1 MSFYDPNWQPEDKNL
16 NALAEIVDVLDK
28 TKEVKKAENE
38 VVNSLV
44 AANNKQEL
52 EKQIELFKINQSK
65 KDALRV
71 VKLDTMKDK
80 VEDEVFRRIEKRP
93 DQISNKEL
101 LDFYGAISKQLDDA
115 KVGVVGKP
123 DTNNITVVAPEIST
137 APAGD
142 TYNINLGTDL
152 PKESKDNVVD
162 AIKGV
167 IALLQNTNSPLD
179 LTSEEPE
186 EDVSIEVIEETDDT
200 PDVGNLP
207 Q

>member
-28 TKEVKKAENE
+28 TKEVNKAENE

-44 AANNKQEL
+44 ADNNKQEL

-71 VKLDTMKDK
+71 VKLGTMKDK
-80 VEDEVFRRIEKRP
+80 VEDEVFHRIEKRP

-101 LDFYGAISKQLDDA
+101 LDFYTAISKQLDDA
-115 KVGVVGKP
+115 KVGVVGEP
-123 DTNNITVVAPEIST
+123 DNTNITVVNSPAACES
-137 APAGD
+137 AGD

-152 PKESKDNVVD
+152 SRESK
-162 AIKGV
+162 
-167 IALLQNTNSPLD
+167 
-179 LTSEEPE
+179 
-186 EDVSIEVIEETDDT
+186 
-200 PDVGNLP
+200 
-207 Q
+207 